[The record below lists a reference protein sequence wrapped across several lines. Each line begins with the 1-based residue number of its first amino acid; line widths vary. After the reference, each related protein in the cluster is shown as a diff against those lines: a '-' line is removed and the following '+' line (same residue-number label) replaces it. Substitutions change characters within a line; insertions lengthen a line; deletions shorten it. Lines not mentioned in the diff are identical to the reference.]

1 MKALVTGGAGFIG
14 SWIVDYLVEKGFDV
28 SVLDNLSTGSL
39 NNLKGMLKRKIYVAD
54 IRDKYTQQVFEKE
67 RPDYVFHCAAEI
79 NVRESLRDPKKCI
92 DVNVNGSFNL
102 LENCVKY
109 GVKKFIFSST
119 GGAIY
124 GDGVKI
130 PTPEG
135 EKEKPASPYGKS
147 KLLLE
152 NYLKYFKGSE
162 ELDYVSL
169 RYANVYGPR
178 QNAKGEAGVVAIFI
192 ENLLSGKQSIIN
204 GDGSQTRDYVYVR
217 DVARANLLAS
227 DDSVSGIFNVGTGIE
242 TEVNEIYKK
251 IIKILGL
258 EVIAEHGPA
267 IEGEQMRSC
276 LDAERLMTLG
286 WRLRHDLDFGLIET
300 VNYFKKQN

>member
-286 WRLRHDLDFGLIET
+286 WRLRYDLDFGLIET